1 MADKLVPVK
10 RASVQSAE
18 PVEASVP
25 TVDPSVDFT
34 LGNPSLDELI
44 GPNGPASEP
53 EPRID
58 ALADYVQGKYKVWRD
73 ARTSLENKWLEWY
86 RMWRCI
92 PDAQDKTKSSERSTL
107 KMPATKEAV
116 TNFVSSMMQT
126 IFATDPFFDLQPNH
140 ADNPRPAL
148 LRQYMRWTMDR
159 EKFKAK
165 VKLFISEEGIYG
177 TAFARIRSYT
187 ETKQRVVTS
196 RTMRTQ
202 LNPFT
207 MQEEQIEDVNRE
219 RQETD
224 YIRPCFEPISIYNLF
239 APPQA
244 TGVQPGEAEGIIIR
258 SRHTNASVAQMR
270 DRGVIEI
277 MPEEDATGS
286 PNDSTDTLRT
296 RLQYSGITSSSAE
309 ETDPIEILEY
319 FGWIP
324 PEVLKEA
331 GLLNPPRAKGTM
343 DPESLEGDE
352 PSPFEGR
359 EMVVIVSGGKVLNPS
374 SLEPPFGITER
385 PLVMDRFEQV
395 AGEFYG
401 MGICEMASGPQKALN
416 ATVRSRID
424 NKALAINQ
432 VFGAD
437 RRKLTSGQD
446 LGLYPGKVILCETN
460 PKDVLVP
467 FVIPDVTSG
476 SYQEAADYERYIRSA
491 HGISELIGGKQM
503 RGEQTATEISSLLG
517 QSMGIIRTIAESFE
531 TNVLKPI
538 LCWYARIIQE
548 FPNKQEVI
556 HVVDPSTGAMQ
567 MYEIESPDLMG
578 DYDFTPLG
586 LATMAMR
593 DKVGKTMNFLQMTAN
608 PMDGPITNR
617 AYLLKQVWKGLGF
630 DDADVVIANPQ
641 VAQEQAA
648 AQALPPAIAGIMG
661 AEAPA
666 AGAASTVPL
675 TQSGGTQ
682 PSEVLPMSA
691 PGGTPN
697 A

>member
-1 MADKLVPVK
+1 MADKLVPIK
-10 RASVQSAE
+10 KAPRADNE
-18 PVEASVP
+18 PVVLDP
-25 TVDPSVDFT
+25 TVDFT
-34 LGNPSLDELI
+34 LGNPSLEDLV
-44 GPNGPASEP
+44 GPEGPASTTP

-58 ALADYVQGKYKVWRD
+58 AIADYVQSKYKVWRD
-73 ARTSLENKWLEWY
+73 ARSSLESKWLEWY

-92 PDAQDKTKSSERSTL
+92 PDAQDKTKNSERSTL

-140 ADNPRPAL
+140 FDNERPGH
-148 LRQYMRWTMDR
+148 LRQYMRWIMDR

-165 VKLFISEEGIYG
+165 AKLFVTEEGIYG
-177 TAFARIRSYT
+177 TAFGRIRSFT

-196 RTMRTQ
+196 TTMRPQ

-207 MQEEQIEDVNRE
+207 MQEEQVEETTRE

-224 YIRPCFEPISIYNLF
+224 YIRPYFEPVSIYNLF

-244 TGVQPGEAEGIIIR
+244 TGVQPGEAEGVIIR

-331 GLLNPPRAKGTM
+331 GMLNVPGGG
-343 DPESLEGDE
+343 ESEE
-352 PSPFEGR
+352 PSPYEGR
-359 EMVVIVSGGKVLNPS
+359 ELMVIVSGGKVLNPS

-385 PLVMDRFEQV
+385 PIVMDRFEQV

-517 QSMGIIRTIAESFE
+517 QSMSIIRTIAESFE
-531 TNVLKPI
+531 TNVLKPT

-548 FPNKQEVI
+548 FPNKQEII
-556 HVVDPSTGAMQ
+556 HIIDQNGLPKMLQ
-567 MYEIESPDLMG
+567 IESPDLMG

-641 VAQEQAA
+641 QAQEQAA

-661 AEAPA
+661 GEAPA
-666 AGAASTVPL
+666 VGAASTPAPL

-682 PSEVLPMSA
+682 PSEILPMSA